1 MNQGDLPN
9 PGYRDRLYLR
19 YRTRRDAARA
29 SRTLDL
35 AWRTVILVVG
45 GTLAG
50 LGIFFLV
57 FPGPGWATLWL
68 ALLTLGTEFRWARRL
83 LMPLQS
89 AMGAAA
95 RAARSPQLRA
105 RRAAV
110 LLTVVM
116 AAVTVSYGYLAAY
129 GWSADGLF
137 RARTAVRAVLSG
149 N

>member
-1 MNQGDLPN
+1 VNREDLQHRR
-9 PGYRDRLYLR
+9 YRDRLYLR
-19 YRTRRDAARA
+19 YRARRDAARA

-35 AWRTVILVVG
+35 AWRSVILVVG
-45 GTLAG
+45 CTLAG
-50 LGIFFLV
+50 LGVFFLV

-83 LMPLQS
+83 LTPLQS

-95 RAARSPQLRA
+95 RAARSPELRA

-116 AAVTVSYGYLAAY
+116 AVVAASYGYLAAY

-137 RARTAVRAVLSG
+137 RARAAVRAVLSG